1 MKYRMPPPILKLQ
14 FYIVAFIL
22 LTVVPTAFAADS
34 SGIMDGI
41 MNGYKTA
48 SGSWLSN
55 LEPIARGLFWKLAA
69 IEFAW
74 STIVWVL
81 QQDNLQSFTAMVVKK
96 IIGIGFFYALLLNAP
111 TWMPAIINSFV
122 KSGQTATGVSAL
134 TPSAVF
140 DFGVDTAASLLDGV
154 GGLGLLTNPVGG
166 IFGGLAAVIIL
177 LSFILI
183 AAQLLLAIVESY
195 IVIGGGILF
204 LGFGGSRWTSDI
216 ATKYISFAVA
226 TGVKL
231 FILYLIVGV
240 AMESSKTWNT
250 YLNDPTFQN
259 ILMVMGGAFLLAYL
273 AFQIPNLASSM
284 ISGATSFSAGA
295 ALGTAAGVAAGVTG
309 AGAAVISPAM
319 QSARGGMQAL
329 KAGYDHHRAEGG
341 GKVASALKAVGTSTS
356 DFGREAGRSAAE
368 SVGLAQPTQSRMT
381 TVGGRASETRRA
393 ATEAMREDQA
403 GHGAEPGRSVSPPA
417 QGSAQNASAG
427 NQSASNSDDRG
438 RGQGTGNGAMDQA
451 LNNVTQGMAPSG
463 GQPTTRQASDT
474 MQDNGPTKMG
484 SAAAQ
489 STATNQA
496 ANTAAA
502 PSVASVGGLGAP
514 GSGSGGAPGGAP
526 GSGAGGAPS
535 SATITAA
542 QQGMVQQAAAFAQT
556 QGDATWNSDAAETR
570 AAAGG
575 KNSPTDDAAR
585 RQTQA
590 DATWNSDR
598 AEVRASGPGTTQART
613 GQASDTLRDPKMG
626 SAGPQTTAT
635 NQTATNQSAQ
645 TREKQVFSGG
655 QVRPPNIPNDTAPQ
669 TGIHIRTDHPDD

>member
-1 MKYRMPPPILKLQ
+1 MKYRMPPPTLKLQ
-14 FYIVAFIL
+14 FYIVAFFL

-41 MNGYKTA
+41 MNGYKSA
-48 SGSWLSN
+48 SSGWLSK
-55 LEPIARGLFWKLAA
+55 LEPVARGLFWKLAA

-122 KSGQTATGVSAL
+122 KSGQTATGVTAL

-329 KAGYDHHRAEGG
+329 KAGYDHHRAGG
-341 GKVASALKAVGTSTS
+341 GSRVASALKAVGTSTS

-368 SVGLAQPTQSRMT
+368 AVGLAQPTQSRMS

-393 ATEAMREDQA
+393 ATDAMREEQA
-403 GHGAEPGRSVSPPA
+403 SQGIDAGRSVSPPA

-427 NQSASNSDDRG
+427 TQGATNRDDKG
-438 RGQGTGNGAMDQA
+438 RGQGAGNGAMDQA
-451 LNNVTQGMAPSG
+451 LNNMAQGMAPSG
-463 GQPTTRQASDT
+463 GQATTRQASDT
-474 MQDNGPTKMG
+474 MQDNGPAKMG

-496 ANTAAA
+496 ASNAAA

-514 GSGSGGAPGGAP
+514 GSAPGG
-526 GSGAGGAPS
+526 GAGGGAGVAPS
-535 SATITAA
+535 SPTMTAA
-542 QQGMVQQAAAFAQT
+542 QQGMVQQATATAQT
-556 QGDATWNSDAAETR
+556 QGDATWNSDPAETR
-570 AAAGG
+570 AATGG
-575 KNSPTDDAAR
+575 KNSPADEAAR

-598 AEVRASGPGTTQART
+598 AEVRAAGPGTTQART
-613 GQASDTLRDPKMG
+613 GQASDTLRDRKMG
-626 SAGPQTTAT
+626 SAAPQTTAT
-635 NQTATNQSAQ
+635 NQAATNQSAQ
-645 TREKQVFSGG
+645 TREKPVFSGG